1 MEHGLVARIGD
12 RVAANARLVVGAP
25 AAFTLLGI
33 TALAVSYLL
42 LQEFQRDRL
51 AALNDR
57 IASQEVQLSK
67 YRAKLEEAIPEA
79 TAAQIEQLTHRLS
92 DTEKAL
98 GDVRSRLASLE
109 NLPRD
114 PRKLY
119 QDNSII
125 ASVQDPKVD
134 LDKKTV
140 TFPTV
145 TSQILLNN
153 DRLYEFRSWKIVCGG
168 TRIYNT
174 VGAGVAH
181 EFSYSPLNCKIMGNR

>member
-1 MEHGLVARIGD
+1 M
-12 RVAANARLVVGAP
+12 
-25 AAFTLLGI
+25 AFTLLGI
-33 TALAVSYLL
+33 TVLAVSYLL
-42 LQEFQRDRL
+42 LQALQRDRL

-98 GDVRSRLASLE
+98 DDVRIRLASLE

-114 PRKLY
+114 SRKLY

-134 LDKKTV
+134 LGKKTV
-140 TFPTV
+140 TFSSV
-145 TSQILLNN
+145 TSQIPLSSEK
-153 DRLYEFRSWKIVCGG
+153 LYEFHSWKIVCGG
-168 TRIYNT
+168 TGIYNT
-174 VGAGVAH
+174 VGYGVAH
-181 EFSYSPLNCKIMGNR
+181 DFSYSPLNCKILGNR

>member
-1 MEHGLVARIGD
+1 MEHGLVGRIGD
-12 RVAANARLVVGAP
+12 RVAANARVVVGAP
-25 AAFTLLGI
+25 MAFTLLGI

-51 AALNDR
+51 AALSER
-57 IASQEVQLSK
+57 IASQEVQFSK

-98 GDVRSRLASLE
+98 GDVRSGLALLE

-114 PRKLY
+114 SRKLY

-145 TSQILLNN
+145 TSQILLSN
-153 DRLYEFRSWKIVCGG
+153 DKLYEFQSWKIVCGG

-174 VGAGVAH
+174 VGYGVTH

>member
-25 AAFTLLGI
+25 MAFTLLGI
-33 TALAVSYLL
+33 TALVLSYLL

-51 AALNDR
+51 AAVNDR
-57 IASQEVQLSK
+57 IASQEVQLGK
-67 YRAKLEEAIPEA
+67 YQAKLEEAIPKA
-79 TAAQIEQLTHRLS
+79 TAAQIELTHRVS
-92 DTEKAL
+92 DIEKAL
-98 GDVRSRLASLE
+98 ADVRSRLASLD
-109 NLPRD
+109 LPRD
-114 PRKLY
+114 PRGLY

-125 ASVQDPKVD
+125 ASVHDPKVD

-145 TSQILLNN
+145 TSQILLSN
-153 DRLYEFRSWKIVCGG
+153 DKLYEFQTWKMVCGG

-174 VGAGVAH
+174 VGYGVAH
-181 EFSYSPLNCKIMGNR
+181 EFSYSPLNCKILGNR

>member
-25 AAFTLLGI
+25 MAFTLLGI

-67 YRAKLEEAIPEA
+67 YREKLEEAIPKA

-98 GDVRSRLASLE
+98 AEVRSRLASLD
-109 NLPRD
+109 LTRD
-114 PRKLY
+114 PRGLY

-125 ASVQDPKVD
+125 ASAQDAKVD
-134 LDKKTV
+134 LDKRTV

-145 TSQILLNN
+145 TSQILLSNEK
-153 DRLYEFRSWKIVCGG
+153 LYEFQGWKIVCGG
-168 TRIYNT
+168 TRVYNT
-174 VGAGVAH
+174 VGYGVAH

>member
-25 AAFTLLGI
+25 MAFTLLGI

-57 IASQEVQLSK
+57 IASQEVQLGK
-67 YRAKLEEAIPEA
+67 YQAKLEEAIPKA
-79 TAAQIEQLTHRLS
+79 TAAQIELTHRVS
-92 DTEKAL
+92 DIEKAL
-98 GDVRSRLASLE
+98 ADVRSRLASLD
-109 NLPRD
+109 LPRD
-114 PRKLY
+114 PRGLY

-134 LDKKTV
+134 LDKK
-140 TFPTV
+140 P
-145 TSQILLNN
+145 
-153 DRLYEFRSWKIVCGG
+153 
-168 TRIYNT
+168 
-174 VGAGVAH
+174 
-181 EFSYSPLNCKIMGNR
+181 